1 MAEENDLGWKF
12 RPLDENGEPVEKK
25 EEPAKEETVTEVDAS
40 QEKKEETP
48 EVKEK
53 EEVEPGTSR
62 TGTVNP
68 EDENIAQVES
78 QEPEK
83 DSEPNVEVSTEEV
96 KEQQKEIDE
105 QQVLA
110 YLKNRHQKE
119 FSSLEDV
126 LSNIEKPQSQELSED
141 IQTYLKFRE
150 ETGRSMQD
158 FILAQRDVSAL
169 DDSAAL
175 FEFYKETKPHL
186 SADDINYLITENFG
200 YDEEVDE
207 ERDIKKKKIAYKDE
221 VYKAKQHLTDLA
233 NKYKVPLESS
243 GKPLEADAKE
253 AVEFYTK
260 YKEDASNQEKQ
271 SKQLQEVF
279 RQKTDKLFSDEFKGF
294 EFNVGKKKLMFKLS
308 SPNEVKQSQ
317 SDINK
322 MLSRFT
328 DNESGA
334 LNDAYLFHK
343 SAFAMTNPD
352 LIAKLAYEQGIADA
366 TNNIVKETKNLD
378 MTVRTNK
385 VEGES
390 GTRFRVLDS
399 EGDFSGGL
407 KIRKK

>member
-1 MAEENDLGWKF
+1 MAEENDLGWKLT
-12 RPLDENGEPVEKK
+12 PLDDDGNPIKK
-25 EEPAKEETVTEVDAS
+25 EEPAKEEAATEVEATPE
-40 QEKKEETP
+40 QKEETP
-48 EVKEK
+48 EVETK
-53 EEVEPGTSR
+53 EEVEPGTSK

-68 EDENIAQVES
+68 EHEEVAQVES

-83 DSEPNVEVSTEEV
+83 ESEEPKVEVSTEEV
-96 KEQQKEIDE
+96 KEQPKEIDE

-126 LSNIEKPQSQELSED
+126 LSNIEKPQSQELSQD
-141 IQTYLKFRE
+141 IQTYLKFKE
-150 ETGRSMQD
+150 ETGRSMEE
-158 FILAQRDVSAL
+158 FIIAQRDVSKL
-169 DDSAAL
+169 DDAAVL
-175 FEFYKETKPHL
+175 VEYYRDTKPHL
-186 SADDINYLITENFG
+186 SSEDISYLIEENFG
-200 YDEEVDE
+200 FDEEADE
-207 ERDIKKKKIAYKDE
+207 ERDVKRKKIAYKDE
-221 VYKAKQHLTDLA
+221 VYKAKQHLTDIA

-243 GKPLEADAKE
+243 GKPLGADAKE

-260 YKEDASNQEKQ
+260 YKEDARVQDEQ
-271 SKQLQEVF
+271 SKKLQDVF
-279 RQKTDKLFSDEFKGF
+279 RQKTDSLFSDEFKGF

-308 SPNEVKQSQ
+308 SPGEVKQSQ

-328 DNESGA
+328 DKETGA
-334 LNDAYLFHK
+334 LNDAYQFHK

-390 GTRFRVLDS
+390 GTKFRVLDS
-399 EGDFSGGL
+399 DGEFSGGL

>member
-12 RPLDENGEPVEKK
+12 KPLDENGEPVEKK

-175 FEFYKETKPHL
+175 F
-186 SADDINYLITENFG
+186 II
-200 YDEEVDE
+200 
-207 ERDIKKKKIAYKDE
+207 
-221 VYKAKQHLTDLA
+221 
-233 NKYKVPLESS
+233 
-243 GKPLEADAKE
+243 
-253 AVEFYTK
+253 
-260 YKEDASNQEKQ
+260 
-271 SKQLQEVF
+271 
-279 RQKTDKLFSDEFKGF
+279 
-294 EFNVGKKKLMFKLS
+294 
-308 SPNEVKQSQ
+308 
-317 SDINK
+317 
-322 MLSRFT
+322 
-328 DNESGA
+328 
-334 LNDAYLFHK
+334 
-343 SAFAMTNPD
+343 
-352 LIAKLAYEQGIADA
+352 
-366 TNNIVKETKNLD
+366 
-378 MTVRTNK
+378 
-385 VEGES
+385 
-390 GTRFRVLDS
+390 
-399 EGDFSGGL
+399 
-407 KIRKK
+407 